1 MIWKRLVQNKIL
13 RFVFFNIIGAILFAS
28 FVFVLSFGIDRFI
41 KKTDTINLKIIEE
54 FFLIFITPSL
64 LIIPTIIHA
73 ILHIIAT
80 RSLNSSEYE
89 YDKVYFTL
97 IINIIIIIIVLM
109 CLISLFTSNGYNY
122 DNYYDY
128 MIDRIP

>member
-28 FVFVLSFGIDRFI
+28 FIFVLGFGIDRFI
-41 KKTDTINLKIIEE
+41 KKTDTINLKLFEE
-54 FFLIFITPSL
+54 FFLILITPSI
-64 LIIPTIIHA
+64 LIIPTIIHT

-80 RSLNSSEYE
+80 RKLNSSKYE
-89 YDKVYFTL
+89 YDNVYFTL
-97 IINIIIIIIVLM
+97 FINIVIIVVLM
-109 CLISLFTSNGYNY
+109 CLISLFTSNGDSY